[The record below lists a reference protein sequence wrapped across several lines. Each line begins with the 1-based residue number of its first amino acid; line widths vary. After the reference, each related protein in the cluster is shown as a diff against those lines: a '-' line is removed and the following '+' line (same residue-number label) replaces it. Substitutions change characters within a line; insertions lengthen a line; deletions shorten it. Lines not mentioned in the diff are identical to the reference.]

1 MKKLLEKIKE
11 VLKRNTGISVIVAL
25 SLIFVIFTFAYL
37 FNSRNVSSIEEK
49 EIKNSSSELMYY
61 IDDITL
67 SNSKEI
73 DKYILFA
80 LDYTYNTSGKS
91 SMTIS
96 ELDEFFKEHFTKKI
110 SEDSIK
116 NIGITPLLL
125 ERNVTYEVTE
135 EAYKLNDTMKDNAT
149 IAETPVTYYKL
160 EKITKINKKKYKAT
174 YREYT
179 IENPYNMLNYYLEK
193 NSKVEGVEKD
203 GQYVYDLKDITP
215 IRNYLS
221 GSSKIGSF
229 KKSIDEDVAK
239 YSKKGK
245 KLKVTYI
252 VKNDKILIDK
262 IK

>member
-135 EAYKLNDTMKDNAT
+135 EAYK
-149 IAETPVTYYKL
+149 
-160 EKITKINKKKYKAT
+160 
-174 YREYT
+174 
-179 IENPYNMLNYYLEK
+179 
-193 NSKVEGVEKD
+193 
-203 GQYVYDLKDITP
+203 
-215 IRNYLS
+215 
-221 GSSKIGSF
+221 
-229 KKSIDEDVAK
+229 
-239 YSKKGK
+239 
-245 KLKVTYI
+245 
-252 VKNDKILIDK
+252 
-262 IK
+262 